1 MQNNM
6 VMHFY
11 MQEQKQK
18 IRRYEN
24 DIHQMR
30 NRIEDM
36 NKRIAYYKEDNKPTT
51 MLEQQIMRLEKEIQ
65 YKEVQ
70 IKKLKRM
77 CI

>member
-1 MQNNM
+1 MNNM

-18 IRRYEN
+18 VRRYEN

-30 NRIEDM
+30 NRITDL
-36 NKRIAYYKEDNKPTT
+36 NKRIACYKENDKPTT

-65 YKEVQ
+65 YKETQ
-70 IKKLKRM
+70 IKRTKRM